1 MAKETVA
8 ALYTKLG
15 LDISSL
21 NSDFALAGRTVDQA
35 ISRINHE
42 SKKIRIETD
51 IDLSK
56 LNGTKDKN
64 KVTDTKEAALTRQ
77 LELQKQK
84 IDLVTAAYKAMTVAR
99 GKDSVA
105 SMRLESR
112 LLNERRAYA
121 NLEVQLKQV
130 RKEQAQNTVTG
141 RMVSSIIN
149 GASATSVITQGASD
163 LGILGF
169 MAGPWGKAIGVATA
183 VGAGITAMAK
193 SAMNAGNAIY
203 NLAQKMHTTNAEA
216 ARMNMVFKLAGA
228 DVNAAV
234 PAIIRLDKAVQ
245 SAGEDGNDTTRLLSA
260 FGVSLKDAA
269 GNLLPVN
276 QQLTALAKGYKN
288 AAAAGLESEFVSQI
302 LGARGA
308 ELVPVLKEMT
318 ELQERAAKIPT
329 TGLLNSDKAHQMNLE
344 WNEMKVSMG
353 QLTSAIGAAF
363 LPIVADMMPEVNAAI
378 EGLVQGIKD
387 NKTEIEDLVGT
398 IGSIGGVAV
407 EACKLG
413 VEAFDGLGIS
423 MKNAGTMA
431 NFVKA
436 KIKDLR
442 TFLGEAKDTMKDT
455 ALVDGVSQLWHW
467 AMKDYIPK
475 EKPKEEE
482 DKQKKDEPTQDA
494 EATKKKV
501 QEALAKTQKGSQ
513 TNLSDEIYKLTH
525 SDLENQIHEIDLK
538 AQKLKT
544 EGAKEEEIVRYTEAA
559 KAKVYKDFNE
569 NTVYQLNRSW
579 NSELQNRLDDIE
591 REKRAWIQKGVD
603 EVKATEWAEREK
615 SKARQQEALSM
626 LKENREYLNIIR
638 QAMAGDGDMETKMN
652 NARMAVLMRM
662 RKKYGIEN
670 DWTSPEEVS
679 RFSEVMSSVKNNL
692 VPGLETDMWAQKLDQ
707 NTIPVYRGDRKD
719 RDIPGITVNI
729 EGGNYMDESSMK
741 KMADKVADRIK
752 VVYNDVARQS
762 SLSYGG

>member
-56 LNGTKDKN
+56 LNTVKDRT
-64 KVTDTKEAALTRQ
+64 KVTDTKEAALTKQ

-84 IDLVTAAYKAMTVAR
+84 IDLVTAAYKSMTEAK

-112 LLNERRAYA
+112 LLNERKAYA
-121 NLEVQLKQV
+121 NLEAQLKQV
-130 RKEQAQNTVTG
+130 RKEQAQNTTTG

-149 GASATSVITQGASD
+149 GASASSVIAQGASD
-163 LGILGF
+163 LGVLGF

-193 SAMNAGNAIY
+193 SAMTAGNAVY
-203 NLAQKMHTTNAEA
+203 NLAQKMHTTNSEA

-245 SAGEDGNDTTRLLSA
+245 SAGEEGNDTTRILSA
-260 FGVSLKDAA
+260 FGVSLKDTS
-269 GNLLPVN
+269 GNLLPIN
-276 QQLTALAKGYKN
+276 QHLIALAEGYRN

-318 ELQERAAKIPT
+318 DLQQRAARIPT
-329 TGLLNSDKAHQMNLE
+329 TGLLNPEKAHQMNLE
-344 WNEMKVSMG
+344 WNEMKVSLG
-353 QLTSAIGAAF
+353 QLTGAIGAAF
-363 LPIVADMMPEVNAAI
+363 MPIVADMMPEVNEAI
-378 EGLVQGIKD
+378 ETLVKGIKD
-387 NKTEIEDLVGT
+387 NKAEIEAVVETL
-398 IGSIGGVAV
+398 GSIGGVTID
-407 EACKLG
+407 ACKLAG
-413 VEAFDGLGIS
+413 EALDGLGINL
-423 MKNAGTMA
+423 KTAGTLA
-431 NFVKA
+431 NFAKA
-436 KIKDLR
+436 EIKDLR
-442 TFLGEAKDTMKDT
+442 GTLADVKETLGDT
-455 ALVDGVSQLWHW
+455 ALADGIRRLWNW
-467 AMKDYIPK
+467 AMADYIPK
-475 EKPKEEE
+475 EKPKEEP
-482 DKQKKDEPTQDA
+482 QKKDETTQDA

-501 QEALAKTQKGSQ
+501 QEALTKAKKGSQ

-525 SDLENQIHEIDLK
+525 SDLENQLHEIDLK

-569 NTVYQLNRSW
+569 NTVYQLDRSW
-579 NSELQNRLDDIE
+579 KSELQNRLDDIE

-626 LKENREYLNIIR
+626 LKENREYLTIVR

-670 DWTSPEEVS
+670 DWTNPEEVA

-692 VPGLETDMWAQKLDQ
+692 VPGLETDLWAQKLDQ

-719 RDIPGITVNI
+719 RDIPGVTVNI
-729 EGGNYMDESSMK
+729 EGGTYMDESSMK

>member
-56 LNGTKDKN
+56 LNTVKDRT
-64 KVTDTKEAALTRQ
+64 KVTDTKEAALIKQ

-84 IDLVTAAYKAMTVAR
+84 IDLVTAAYKSMTEEK

-112 LLNERRAYA
+112 LLNERKAYA
-121 NLEVQLKQV
+121 NLEAQLKQV
-130 RKEQAQNTVTG
+130 RKEQAQNTTTG

-149 GASATSVITQGASD
+149 GASASSVIAQGASD

-193 SAMNAGNAIY
+193 SAMTAGNAVY
-203 NLAQKMHTTNAEA
+203 NLAQKMHTTNSEA

-245 SAGEDGNDTTRLLSA
+245 SAGEEGNDTTRILSA
-260 FGVSLKDAA
+260 FGVSLKDTS

-276 QQLTALAKGYKN
+276 QQLIALAEGYRN
-288 AAAAGLESEFVSQI
+288 AAAAGLESEFVSQV

-318 ELQERAAKIPT
+318 DLQQRAARIPT
-329 TGLLNSDKAHQMNLE
+329 TGLLNPEKAHQMNLE
-344 WNEMKVSMG
+344 WNEMKVSLG
-353 QLTSAIGAAF
+353 QLTGAIGAAF
-363 LPIVADMMPEVNAAI
+363 MPIVADMMPEVNDAI
-378 EGLVQGIKD
+378 ETLVKGIKD
-387 NKTEIEDLVGT
+387 NKSEIEAVVETL
-398 IGSIGGVAV
+398 GSIGGVTID
-407 EACKLG
+407 ACKLAG
-413 VEAFDGLGIS
+413 EALDGLGINL
-423 MKNAGTMA
+423 KTAGTLA
-431 NFVKA
+431 NFAKA
-436 KIKDLR
+436 EIKDLR
-442 TFLGEAKDTMKDT
+442 GTLADVKETLGDT
-455 ALVDGVSQLWHW
+455 ALADGIRQLWNW
-467 AMKDYIPK
+467 AMADYIPK
-475 EKPKEEE
+475 EKPKEEP
-482 DKQKKDEPTQDA
+482 QKEEAPVQDP

-501 QEALAKTQKGSQ
+501 QEALDKAKKSSQ
-513 TNLSDEIYKLTH
+513 PNLTDDIYKLTH
-525 SDLENQIHEIDLK
+525 SDLENQLHEIDLK

-569 NTVYQLNRSW
+569 NTVYQLDRSW
-579 NSELQNRLDDIE
+579 KSELQNRLDDIE

-626 LKENREYLNIIR
+626 LKENREYLNIVR

-670 DWTSPEEVS
+670 DWTSPEEVA

-692 VPGLETDMWAQKLDQ
+692 VPGLETDLWAKKLDQ

-719 RDIPGITVNI
+719 RDIPGVTVNI
-729 EGGNYMDESSMK
+729 EGGTYMDESAMK

>member
-56 LNGTKDKN
+56 LNTAKDRT
-64 KVTDTKEAALTRQ
+64 KVTDTKEAALIKQ

-84 IDLVTAAYKAMTVAR
+84 IDLVTAAYKSMTEVK

-112 LLNERRAYA
+112 LLNERKAYA
-121 NLEVQLKQV
+121 NLEAQLKQV
-130 RKEQAQNTVTG
+130 RKEQAQNTTTG

-149 GASATSVITQGASD
+149 GASASSVIAQGASD

-193 SAMNAGNAIY
+193 SAMTAGNAVY
-203 NLAQKMHTTNAEA
+203 NLAQKMHTTNSEA

-245 SAGEDGNDTTRLLSA
+245 SAGEEGNDTTRILSA
-260 FGVSLKDAA
+260 FGVSLKDTS

-276 QQLTALAKGYKN
+276 QQLIALAEGYRN
-288 AAAAGLESEFVSQI
+288 AAAAGLESEFVSQV

-318 ELQERAAKIPT
+318 DLQQRAARIPT
-329 TGLLNSDKAHQMNLE
+329 TGLLNPEKAHQMNLE
-344 WNEMKVSMG
+344 WNEMKVSLG
-353 QLTSAIGAAF
+353 QLTGAIGAAF
-363 LPIVADMMPEVNAAI
+363 MPIVADMMPEVNEAI
-378 EGLVQGIKD
+378 ETLVKGIKD
-387 NKTEIEDLVGT
+387 NKAEIEAVVETL
-398 IGSIGGVAV
+398 GSIGGVTID
-407 EACKLG
+407 ACKLAG
-413 VEAFDGLGIS
+413 EALDGLGINL
-423 MKNAGTMA
+423 KTAGTLA
-431 NFVKA
+431 NFAKA
-436 KIKDLR
+436 EIKDLR
-442 TFLGEAKDTMKDT
+442 GTLADVKETLGDT
-455 ALVDGVSQLWHW
+455 ALADGIRQLWNW
-467 AMKDYIPK
+467 AMADYIPK
-475 EKPKEEE
+475 EKPKEEP
-482 DKQKKDEPTQDA
+482 QKEEAPVQDP

-501 QEALAKTQKGSQ
+501 QEALDKAKKSSQ
-513 TNLSDEIYKLTH
+513 PNLTDDIYKLTH
-525 SDLENQIHEIDLK
+525 SDLENQLHEIDLK

-569 NTVYQLNRSW
+569 NTVYQLDRSW
-579 NSELQNRLDDIE
+579 KSELQNRLDDIE

-626 LKENREYLNIIR
+626 LKENREYLNIVR

-670 DWTSPEEVS
+670 DWTSPEEVA

-692 VPGLETDMWAQKLDQ
+692 VPGLETDLWVKKLDQ

-719 RDIPGITVNI
+719 RDIPGVTVNI
-729 EGGNYMDESSMK
+729 EGGTYMDESAMK

>member
-56 LNGTKDKN
+56 LNTVKDRT
-64 KVTDTKEAALTRQ
+64 KVTDTKEAALIKQ

-84 IDLVTAAYKAMTVAR
+84 IDLVTAAYKSMTEAK

-112 LLNERRAYA
+112 LLNERKAYA
-121 NLEVQLKQV
+121 NLEAQLKQV
-130 RKEQAQNTVTG
+130 RKEQAQNTTTG

-149 GASATSVITQGASD
+149 GASASSVIAQGASD

-193 SAMNAGNAIY
+193 SAMTAGNAVY
-203 NLAQKMHTTNAEA
+203 NLAQKMHTTNSEA

-245 SAGEDGNDTTRLLSA
+245 SAGEEGNDTTRILSA
-260 FGVSLKDAA
+260 FGVSLKDTS

-276 QQLTALAKGYKN
+276 QQLIALAEGYRN
-288 AAAAGLESEFVSQI
+288 AAAAGLESEFVSQV

-318 ELQERAAKIPT
+318 DLQQRAARIPT
-329 TGLLNSDKAHQMNLE
+329 TGLLNPEKAHQMNLE
-344 WNEMKVSMG
+344 WNEMKVSLG
-353 QLTSAIGAAF
+353 QLTGAIGAAF
-363 LPIVADMMPEVNAAI
+363 MPIVADMMPEVNDAI
-378 EGLVQGIKD
+378 ETLVKGIKD
-387 NKTEIEDLVGT
+387 NKSEIEAVVETL
-398 IGSIGGVAV
+398 GSIGGVTID
-407 EACKLG
+407 ACKLAG
-413 VEAFDGLGIS
+413 EALDGLGINL
-423 MKNAGTMA
+423 KTAGTLA
-431 NFVKA
+431 NFAKA
-436 KIKDLR
+436 EIKDLR
-442 TFLGEAKDTMKDT
+442 GTLADVKETLGDT
-455 ALVDGVSQLWHW
+455 ALADGIRQLWNW
-467 AMKDYIPK
+467 AMADYIPK
-475 EKPKEEE
+475 EKPKEEP
-482 DKQKKDEPTQDA
+482 QKEEAPVQDP

-501 QEALAKTQKGSQ
+501 QEALDKAKKSSQ
-513 TNLSDEIYKLTH
+513 PNLTDDIYKLTH
-525 SDLENQIHEIDLK
+525 SDLENQLHEIDLK

-569 NTVYQLNRSW
+569 NTVYQLDRSW
-579 NSELQNRLDDIE
+579 KSELQNRLDDIE

-626 LKENREYLNIIR
+626 LKENREYLNIVR

-670 DWTSPEEVS
+670 DWTSPEEVA

-692 VPGLETDMWAQKLDQ
+692 VPGLETDLWAKKLDQ

-719 RDIPGITVNI
+719 RDIPGVTVNI
-729 EGGNYMDESSMK
+729 EGGTYMDESAMK

>member
-56 LNGTKDKN
+56 LNTSKDRT
-64 KVTDTKEAALTRQ
+64 KVTDTKEAALAKQ

-84 IDLVTAAYKAMTVAR
+84 IDLVTAAYKAMTEAK

-121 NLEVQLKQV
+121 NLETQLKQV

-193 SAMNAGNAIY
+193 SAMTAGNAVY

-216 ARMNMVFKLAGA
+216 SRMNMVFKLAGA

-245 SAGEDGNDTTRLLSA
+245 SAGEDGNDTTKLLSA

-276 QQLTALAKGYKN
+276 QQLTALAQGYKN

-329 TGLLNSDKAHQMNLE
+329 TGLLNPDKAHQMNLE

-353 QLTSAIGAAF
+353 QLTGAIGAAF
-363 LPIVADMMPEVNAAI
+363 MPIVADMMPEVNNAI
-378 EGLVQGIKD
+378 EGLVKAIKD
-387 NKTEIEDLVGT
+387 NKTEIEDLVST

-407 EACKLG
+407 EACKTG
-413 VEAFDGLGIS
+413 AEAFDIFGIS

-431 NFVKA
+431 NFAKA
-436 KIKDLR
+436 EIKDFR
-442 TFLGEAKDTMKDT
+442 KFLGVAKDTIQDT
-455 ALVDGVSQLWHW
+455 ALVDGVSRLWNW
-467 AMKDYIPK
+467 AMADYIPK
-475 EKPKEEE
+475 EKPEEPEKEKEE
-482 DKQKKDEPTQDA
+482 KTTQDA

-501 QEALAKTQKGSQ
+501 QEALSKAKKGSQ

-525 SDLENQIHEIDLK
+525 SDLENQLHEIDVK

-544 EGAKEEEIVRYTEAA
+544 EGTKEEEIVRYTEAA

-569 NTVYQLNRSW
+569 NTVYQLDKSW
-579 NSELQNRLDDIE
+579 KSELQNRLDDIE
-591 REKRAWIQKGVD
+591 REKRTWIQKGVD

-626 LKENREYLNIIR
+626 LKENREYLNIVR

-679 RFSEVMSSVKNNL
+679 RFSEVMNSVKNNL
-692 VPGLETDMWAQKLDQ
+692 VPGLETDLWAQKLDQ

-719 RDIPGITVNI
+719 RDIPGVTVNI
-729 EGGNYMDESSMK
+729 EGGTYMDESSMK

>member
-56 LNGTKDKN
+56 LNTAKDRT
-64 KVTDTKEAALTRQ
+64 KVTDTKEAALIKQ

-84 IDLVTAAYKAMTVAR
+84 IDLVTAAYKSMTEAK

-112 LLNERRAYA
+112 LLNERKAYA
-121 NLEVQLKQV
+121 NLEAQLKQV
-130 RKEQAQNTVTG
+130 RKEQAQNTTTG

-149 GASATSVITQGASD
+149 GASASSVIAQGASD

-193 SAMNAGNAIY
+193 SAMTAGNAVY
-203 NLAQKMHTTNAEA
+203 NLAQKMHTTNSEA

-245 SAGEDGNDTTRLLSA
+245 SAGEEGNDTTRILSA
-260 FGVSLKDAA
+260 FGVSLKDTS

-276 QQLTALAKGYKN
+276 QQLIALAEGYRN
-288 AAAAGLESEFVSQI
+288 AAAAGLESEFVSQV

-318 ELQERAAKIPT
+318 DLQQRAARIPT
-329 TGLLNSDKAHQMNLE
+329 TGLLNPEKAHQMNLE
-344 WNEMKVSMG
+344 WNEMKVSLG
-353 QLTSAIGAAF
+353 QLTGAIGAAF
-363 LPIVADMMPEVNAAI
+363 MPIVADMMPEVNDAI
-378 EGLVQGIKD
+378 ETLVKGIKD
-387 NKTEIEDLVGT
+387 NKSEIEAVVETL
-398 IGSIGGVAV
+398 GSIGGVTID
-407 EACKLG
+407 ACKLAG
-413 VEAFDGLGIS
+413 EALDGLGINL
-423 MKNAGTMA
+423 KTAGTLA
-431 NFVKA
+431 NFAKA
-436 KIKDLR
+436 EIKDLR
-442 TFLGEAKDTMKDT
+442 GTLADVKETLGDT
-455 ALVDGVSQLWHW
+455 ALADGIRQLWNW
-467 AMKDYIPK
+467 AMADYIPK
-475 EKPKEEE
+475 EKPKEEP
-482 DKQKKDEPTQDA
+482 QKEEAPVQDP

-501 QEALAKTQKGSQ
+501 QEALDKAKKSSQ
-513 TNLSDEIYKLTH
+513 PNLTDDIYKLTH
-525 SDLENQIHEIDLK
+525 SDLENQLHEIDLK

-569 NTVYQLNRSW
+569 NTVYQLDRSW
-579 NSELQNRLDDIE
+579 KSELQNRLDDIE

-626 LKENREYLNIIR
+626 LKENREYLNIVR

-670 DWTSPEEVS
+670 DWTSPEEVA

-692 VPGLETDMWAQKLDQ
+692 VPGLETDLWAKKLDQ

-719 RDIPGITVNI
+719 RDIPGVTVNI
-729 EGGNYMDESSMK
+729 EGGTYMDESAMK